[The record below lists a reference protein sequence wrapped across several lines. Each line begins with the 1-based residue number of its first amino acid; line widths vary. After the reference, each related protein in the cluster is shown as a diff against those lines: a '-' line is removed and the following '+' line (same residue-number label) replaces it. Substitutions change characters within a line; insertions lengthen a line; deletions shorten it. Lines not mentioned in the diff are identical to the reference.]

1 MAGIS
6 VSLDGANI
14 QLSFQKDDQATAVVM
29 DARAARALVRAV
41 GQLLTAID
49 DTDEPDMA
57 DEMGDEEVAM
67 LDVTSSAIEI
77 GTDDEG
83 QAEEWPAVP
92 FVQLGLTAG
101 QVEQIAEEEDE
112 QQARLTTSRLL
123 LDATVLSADR
133 ESAALFGRPTLPADE
148 PFGQVFKRTVQEGE
162 TPDWLTSLAEQVT
175 RAAQWTYPAVHWS
188 LMRSANEYDHT
199 WYSPVLTHVRRSPS
213 KAMEFD
219 IYFQRFAGP
228 PGARSISLS
237 LPDSAVQETDA
248 SGVSG

>member
-77 GTDDEG
+77 GEI
-83 QAEEWPAVP
+83 Q
-92 FVQLGLTAG
+92 
-101 QVEQIAEEEDE
+101 
-112 QQARLTTSRLL
+112 
-123 LDATVLSADR
+123 SAQFR
-133 ESAALFGRPTLPADE
+133 HP
-148 PFGQVFKRTVQEGE
+148 K
-162 TPDWLTSLAEQVT
+162 
-175 RAAQWTYPAVHWS
+175 
-188 LMRSANEYDHT
+188 RSAIEELKHGVIPELDRVDLLF
-199 WYSPVLTHVRRSPS
+199 VLGAPGRERLRLVRGC
-213 KAMEFD
+213 A
-219 IYFQRFAGP
+219 
-228 PGARSISLS
+228 
-237 LPDSAVQETDA
+237 
-248 SGVSG
+248 